1 MPSKQTISLE
11 RLKELGKAF
20 LREPNAD
27 HYLNEDIVV
36 VVQSH
41 VAFLESVAPF
51 TERLTPSSV
60 GLMMKEQFSI
70 SNREADLFGQAM
82 HKALGH
88 CQVAGRKATTGKTQS
103 VMWVPRPA
111 FCIKPAGGDTQSP
124 RVRHTSDIP
133 PTYLRHTLGPI
144 HCRLNDRFAQRPH

>member
-1 MPSKQTISLE
+1 MPSKQNISLE

-51 TERLTPSSV
+51 TKRLTSSSV

-70 SNREADLFGQAM
+70 SNREADLFGQFM

-103 VMWVPRPA
+103 VMWVLRPA
-111 FCIKPAGGDTQSP
+111 FCIKPAGGETQSP

-133 PTYLRHTLGPI
+133 PTYPGP